1 MTMSPEIRTFLAI
14 VLGILM
20 TSGLPAF
27 VSWLKSCDW
36 PTWKKS
42 GLALLAS
49 LGVGLLTVAV
59 HGDVDWQNITAA
71 TTAVF
76 TASTLIYQTWFKD
89 TDLNRRLE
97 AKQVLP

>member
-1 MTMSPEIRTFLAI
+1 VNSDTREFLAI
-14 VLGILM
+14 VLGLVM
-20 TSGLPAF
+20 TVGLPAF

-36 PTWKKS
+36 STWKKS

-49 LGVGLLTVAV
+49 LGVGLLTVVV
-59 HGDVDWQNITAA
+59 HGDVDWQNITAVS
-71 TTAVF
+71 TAVF